1 MIDAL
6 GLPAGRSLTVTGGL
20 PYHGGPGSN
29 YSTHALAAMTEALR
43 HDPGSAGLVSGI
55 GMHMTSHSA
64 SLWST
69 RPGAFVPTETAA
81 PLPTVPVAAEAE
93 GPARVM
99 TFSTVHTRQGP
110 EWTALIC
117 DLPDGSRTYARL
129 DEPAPADADLV
140 GQTVTLSPADKGA
153 TTAHL

>member
-1 MIDAL
+1 
-6 GLPAGRSLTVTGGL
+6 
-20 PYHGGPGSN
+20 
-29 YSTHALAAMTEALR
+29 MTEALR
-43 HDPGSAGLVSGI
+43 HDPGAAGLVSGI

-69 RPGAFVPTETAA
+69 RPRTFVPPEPAA
-81 PLPTVPVAAEAE
+81 HLPTVPVATEAE
-93 GPARVM
+93 GPGRVL

-117 DLPDGSRTYARL
+117 DLPDGSRSYARL
-129 DEPAPADADLV
+129 DVPVPADVDLV